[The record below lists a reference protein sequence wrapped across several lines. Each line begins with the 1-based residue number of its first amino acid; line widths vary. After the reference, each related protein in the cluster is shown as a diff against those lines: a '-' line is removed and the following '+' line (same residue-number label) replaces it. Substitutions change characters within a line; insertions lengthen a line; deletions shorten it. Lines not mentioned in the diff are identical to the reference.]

1 MQARQSFLHA
11 CLAARVKTPANKS
24 LATKFITLGS
34 ETEMRLVPMG
44 LLVLAEPDF
53 THKGTDWQC

>member
-1 MQARQSFLHA
+1 M
-11 CLAARVKTPANKS
+11 LAWQLGVKTPANKS

>member
-34 ETEMRLVPMG
+34 EMRLVPMG

-53 THKGTDWQC
+53 KHKGIDWQC